1 MENKKKMEQTEKHLS
16 AKEGMKAIQEIE
28 ETTKMENI
36 VKDNKI
42 VFKSGSNSFRVRKP
56 TLSEQQEVDAIR
68 RKKYMELVADDSFL
82 FRKQWIENYKKKGID
97 INKMDDDIKRAQGD
111 YESLLLRLAKTADS
125 KSIELLKK
133 EIDKTKEKMYSLS
146 LEKTDLLVYSI
157 EDQLLI
163 HVNSYVAY
171 RVLEKQEKDKWIKPF
186 NSYEDFEK
194 SENHDLI
201 NKTFSFINHLM
212 YGHDYESNNT
222 KKNS

>member
-1 MENKKKMEQTEKHLS
+1 MDKNKNKKAEKHLF

-28 ETTKMENI
+28 ETTKMENV

-42 VFKSGSNSFRVRKP
+42 VFESGGKSFRVRKP
-56 TLSEQQEVDAIR
+56 TLGEEHEIDHIR

-82 FRKQWIENYKKKGID
+82 FRKQWIQNYKKKGID

-111 YESLLLRLAKTADS
+111 YESLLLRLAKTTDS
-125 KSIELLKK
+125 KSIQLLKN
-133 EIDKTKEKMYSLS
+133 EIDKTKEKMYNLS

-163 HVNSYVAY
+163 HVNSYTAY
-171 RVLEKQEKDKWIKPF
+171 RVLERQEKDKWTKHF

-194 SENHDLI
+194 SENDDLI
-201 NKTFSFINHLM
+201 NKTFYFINHLM
-212 YGHDYESNNT
+212 YGHNYEFNDT
-222 KKNS
+222 KKTS